1 MTRAPHPA
9 AGLVAIQKASAGK
22 TVKLIC
28 GNTSTGVYD
37 FGTYDVYVDIS
48 AVAELKGIDVGR
60 DSITFGAT
68 TTLTEVPPPWPRQRA
83 PPTQQGYPRALAP
96 G

>member
-1 MTRAPHPA
+1 
-9 AGLVAIQKASAGK
+9 VAIQKASAGK

-37 FGTYDVYVDIS
+37 FDTYDVYVDIS

-68 TTLTEVPPPWPRQRA
+68 TTLTEVPPPA
-83 PPTQQGYPRALAP
+83 PAVASPARPADAAGRRALAP

>member
-9 AGLVAIQKASAGK
+9 TGLVAIQKASAGK
-22 TVKLIC
+22 TVKLLC

-48 AVAELKGIDVGR
+48 AVAELKGIDVR
-60 DSITFGAT
+60 SDSITFGAT
-68 TTLTEVPPPWPRQRA
+68 TTLTEVRPPWPRQRA
-83 PPTQQGYPRALAP
+83 PPTQQGFLQALAP